1 MQFNLNYLNY
11 KMLSIAK
18 KELHQFFSSLTGYIS
33 IILFLLVNAIYLF
46 ILKDSNIFDFGYA
59 TLINFFEL
67 APWIFI
73 FLIPALSMR
82 SFSDEFKTGT
92 FETLQTRPLT
102 NWQIV
107 LGKYGAIV
115 IVILISLLP
124 TLLYVITIHSLSA
137 TGDIDS
143 GGITG
148 SYIGL
153 FFLASVFAAIS
164 IWCSSLTSNAVIAFL
179 LSAFACLIL
188 YFGFSA
194 ISKLPVFTG
203 NADYYIEMLGIDFHY
218 QSISRGVVD
227 TRDIIYF
234 FSIIFLFLFATQK
247 NLHKK

>member
-1 MQFNLNYLNY
+1 MI
-11 KMLSIAK
+11 SIAK
-18 KELHQFFSSLTGYIS
+18 KELYQFFSSLTGYIT
-33 IILFLLVNAIYLF
+33 IILFLVVNALYLF

-59 TLINFFEL
+59 TLINFFDL
-67 APWIFI
+67 APWVFI
-73 FLIPALSMR
+73 FLIPALAMR
-82 SFSDEFKTGT
+82 SFADEFKTGT

-102 NWQIV
+102 KWQIIW
-107 LGKYGAIV
+107 GKYLAIV
-115 IVILISLLP
+115 TVILIALLP
-124 TLLYVITIHSLSA
+124 TLLYVFTIHALSA
-137 TGDIDS
+137 DGGIDS

-153 FFLASVFAAIS
+153 FLLAAVFAAIS

-179 LSAFACLIL
+179 VSAFSCLIL

-227 TRDIIYF
+227 TRDLIYF

-247 NLHKK
+247 NLNKK

>member
-1 MQFNLNYLNY
+1 MP
-11 KMLSIAK
+11 
-18 KELHQFFSSLTGYIS
+18 H
-33 IILFLLVNAIYLF
+33 
-46 ILKDSNIFDFGYA
+46 
-59 TLINFFEL
+59 LINFFDL

-73 FLIPALSMR
+73 FLIPALAMR

-92 FETLQTRPLT
+92 FEILQTRPLT
-102 NWQIV
+102 KWQIV
-107 LGKYGAIV
+107 LGKYFSVLVV
-115 IVILISLLP
+115 IIIALLP
-124 TLLYVITIHSLSA
+124 TLLYVFTIHSLSA
-137 TGDIDS
+137 AGGIDS
-143 GGITG
+143 GGN
-148 SYIGL
+148 YR
-153 FFLASVFAAIS
+153 FLYWIIFSCSCFCGNKHVVFQAYF
-164 IWCSSLTSNAVIAFL
+164 NAVIAFL

-247 NLHKK
+247 NLNKK

>member
-1 MQFNLNYLNY
+1 MI
-11 KMLSIAK
+11 SIAG
-18 KELHQFFSSLTGYIS
+18 KELHQFFSSLTGYIT
-33 IILFLLVNAIYLF
+33 IILFLLVNALYLF
-46 ILKDSNIFDFGYA
+46 VLKDSNLFDFGYA
-59 TLINFFEL
+59 TLVNFFEL

-82 SFSDEFKTGT
+82 SFADELKTGT

-102 NWQIV
+102 PSQIV
-107 LGKYGAIV
+107 LGKYTAIV
-115 IVILISLLP
+115 VVILIALIP
-124 TLLYVITIHSLSA
+124 TLLYVFTIHSLSA
-137 TGDIDS
+137 TGAIDT

-153 FFLASVFAAIS
+153 IFLASVFAAIS

-179 LSAFACLIL
+179 VSAFACLIL

-194 ISKLPVFTG
+194 ISKLPVFFG

-218 QSISRGVVD
+218 QSISRGVID

-234 FSIIFLFLFATQK
+234 LSIIFLFLFATQK
-247 NLHKK
+247 NLQKK